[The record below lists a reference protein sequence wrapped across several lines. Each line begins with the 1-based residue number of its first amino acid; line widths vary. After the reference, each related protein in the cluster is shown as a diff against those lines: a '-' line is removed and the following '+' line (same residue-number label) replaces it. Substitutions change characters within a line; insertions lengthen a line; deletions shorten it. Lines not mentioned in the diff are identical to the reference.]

1 MAELYYNAKVYV
13 EKGHYEQAVLV
24 EDGII
29 RRIGSSDAL
38 LADAP
43 ADATRVDCGG
53 RTLIPGL
60 NDSHMHFAQFSETLN
75 QAHITDVKSIAE
87 LIAVCRKFAQE
98 HPQRVKNGLHALGWN
113 QDYFTDGSRLPD
125 RHDLDKISTDY
136 PIVLERVCGHIV
148 SVNSKLL
155 EILQS
160 TGEIDKCKGEDC
172 LTDENG
178 VPNGIFT
185 GNGCNIAKRLIPEFT
200 LEEQR
205 CGHHLP
211 GYPCCLPPAAR
222 DV

>member
-38 LADAP
+38 LSDAP
-43 ADATRVDCGG
+43 ADAVRVDCGG
-53 RTLIPGL
+53 RTMIPGL

-75 QAHITDVKSIAE
+75 QARIADVKSIGE
-87 LIAVCRKFAQE
+87 LIEVCRKFAQE
-98 HPQRVKNGLHALGWN
+98 HPQRVKNGLHAIGWN
-113 QDYFTDGSRLPD
+113 QDYFTDGGRLPD

-160 TGEIDKCKGEDC
+160 TGEINKCKGR
-172 LTDENG
+172 
-178 VPNGIFT
+178 I
-185 GNGCNIAKRLIPEFT
+185 
-200 LEEQR
+200 QS
-205 CGHHLP
+205 
-211 GYPCCLPPAAR
+211 
-222 DV
+222 